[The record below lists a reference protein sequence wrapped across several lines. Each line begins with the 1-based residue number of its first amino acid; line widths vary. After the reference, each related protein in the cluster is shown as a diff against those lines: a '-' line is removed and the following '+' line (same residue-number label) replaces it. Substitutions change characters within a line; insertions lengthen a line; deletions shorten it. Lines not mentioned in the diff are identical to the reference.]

1 MQFFRARIEGAFDL
15 IYEAATSRGGRDGK
29 PAPPSM
35 FLLGD
40 HTRWAMLML
49 HHLLHA
55 IHLLHGML
63 DAAYHASCAML
74 RHTIHCSHLLILSS
88 SVGIFLR
95 TLLTEGLL
103 SCCNRKLVVIDHV
116 QLPKIHTYHE
126 VDRSQRYLESKGNIQ
141 KMSSFTRDA
150 NDLIATSKVCVH
162 ICASVSAR
170 ACRFWLM

>member
-1 MQFFRARIEGAFDL
+1 VHLFRARIEGAFDL
-15 IYEAATSRGGRDGK
+15 IYEAATGRGGRDGK

-40 HTRWAMLML
+40 HTRWAMLLPHVML
-49 HHLLHA
+49 L
-55 IHLLHGML
+55 L
-63 DAAYHASCAML
+63 DAAYRASCGMS
-74 RHTIHCSHLLILSS
+74 RHTIHCSHLLILDS
-88 SVGIFLR
+88 SVGIFLCIP
-95 TLLTEGLL
+95 LTER
-103 SCCNRKLVVIDHV
+103 CCNRKLVVIDHV

-162 ICASVSAR
+162 ICASVSAG
-170 ACRFWLM
+170 ACGCWLM